1 MNKARLLLKYIGPY
15 KWSAARNIIYNIMSA
30 VFALLSYTLVIPFL
44 KILFNRIEA
53 IPDPGEFQP
62 TIDYLGSAGEYYL
75 YELIDKQGETS
86 ALLLV
91 CLVVVV
97 ASLFKNGF
105 IFLANNSMAY
115 IRACTVRDL
124 RKKMYY
130 KVLRLPLSFFTDA
143 RKGDVMTR
151 ISNDVQEIEISIM
164 SSLTMLFRDPLY
176 ILIFVI
182 YLFVA
187 SFQLTL
193 FALLLLP
200 VSGWLIGRASR
211 TLRSSSF
218 MGQQYLGRLLSVVEE
233 TLSGLRI
240 VKGFNAEEKMKNQFS
255 DTNERYTKVF
265 KRVTRKA
272 YLASPISEFLAT
284 IVLMVLMY
292 FGSTLALKG
301 VGNMGQEKLIAFLVV
316 FSQIIQPAKNI
327 TTAWFS
333 IQKGMASI
341 DRIDQILEA
350 EERIKEKED
359 ALPVDEFKESIEF
372 KGVWYGYN
380 NEPILKDINLKIPK
394 GQTVAIVGKSGA
406 GKSTLADLL
415 PRFMDVDKGE
425 ILIDGNDIRDLKI
438 KDLRNLMGIV
448 TQQPIL
454 FNTTFKE
461 NIAFGVDIT
470 EMEKVENAAHIANAH
485 DFIMETE
492 MGYENIVGE
501 SGNKLSGGQRQR
513 ISIARAIMANPP
525 VLILDEATSALD
537 TESERLVQDAILNL
551 MKNRTSVVIAH
562 RLSTIQHADIIVVID
577 DGRIVETGT
586 HSELMTKDDGYY
598 RKLHSYQAI

>member
-1 MNKARLLLKYIGPY
+1 MNKIRLLLKYIGPY
-15 KWSAARNIIYNIMSA
+15 KLSAAKNILYNILSA
-30 VFALLSYTLVIPFL
+30 LFALVSYTLVIPFL
-44 KILFNRIEA
+44 KILFSRVEFV
-53 IPDPGEFQP
+53 PDPGEFIFS
-62 TIDYLGSAGEYYL
+62 IDYLRASGEYYL
-75 YELIDKQGETS
+75 YQFINSQGETS

-91 CLVVVV
+91 CLIVVT

-115 IRACTVRDL
+115 IRSCTVRDL
-124 RKKMYY
+124 RKEMYN

-151 ISNDVQEIEISIM
+151 VSNDVQEIEISVM

-182 YLFVA
+182 YLFA
-187 SFQLTL
+187 TSYQLTL

-211 TLRSSSF
+211 TLRSSSLT
-218 MGQQYLGRLLSVVEE
+218 GQQYLGRLLSVVEE
-233 TLSGLRI
+233 TLTGLRI
-240 VKGFNAEEKMKNQFS
+240 VKGFNAEEKMQKLFS
-255 DTNERYTKVF
+255 ETNERYSRVF
-265 KRVTRKA
+265 KRVIRKA
-272 YLASPISEFLAT
+272 YLASPISEFLST
-284 IVLMVLMY
+284 IVLMILMY

-301 VGNMGQEKLIAFLVV
+301 VGNLGQERLIAFLVV

-341 DRIDQILEA
+341 DRVDQILEA
-350 EERIKEKED
+350 EEKITEKDD
-359 ALPVDEFKESIEF
+359 ALPVHAFRESIEF

-380 NEPILKDINLKIPK
+380 NEPVLKEVNLKILK

-415 PRFMDVDKGE
+415 PRFMDVDSGQ
-425 ILIDGNDIRDLKI
+425 ILIDGIDIRDLKI

-448 TQQPIL
+448 SQQPIL

-461 NIAFGVDIT
+461 NIAFGVNMPD
-470 EMEKVENAAHIANAH
+470 MDKVENAARIANAN

-492 MGYENIVGE
+492 NGYENYVGE

-537 TESERLVQDAILNL
+537 TESERLVQDAILQL

-562 RLSTIQHADIIVVID
+562 RLSTIQHADIIIVLD

-586 HSELMTKDDGYY
+586 HSELINKEEGFY